1 MLLGFGYE
9 KQLFCFLT
17 FFVSVTSKSPLTN
30 LAVAVKLD
38 PSLPSKLRSL
48 TIMGGN
54 MNGVGNTHLLGEFNF
69 YGDPEGAK
77 MVLDEYTPLVSEQS
91 DI

>member
-1 MLLGFGYE
+1 MLNR
-9 KQLFCFLT
+9 
-17 FFVSVTSKSPLTN
+17 KSPLTN

-38 PSLPSKLRSL
+38 PSLPSKLKSL

-54 MNGVGNTHLLGEFNF
+54 MNGVGNTHLVGEFNF

-77 MVLDEYTPLVSEQS
+77 MVLDEYTPLVRLVYM
-91 DI
+91 

>member
-1 MLLGFGYE
+1 M
-9 KQLFCFLT
+9 
-17 FFVSVTSKSPLTN
+17 
-30 LAVAVKLD
+30 KLD

-54 MNGVGNTHLLGEFNF
+54 MNGVGNTHLVGEFNF

-77 MVLDEYTPLVSEQS
+77 MVLDEYTPMVS
-91 DI
+91 